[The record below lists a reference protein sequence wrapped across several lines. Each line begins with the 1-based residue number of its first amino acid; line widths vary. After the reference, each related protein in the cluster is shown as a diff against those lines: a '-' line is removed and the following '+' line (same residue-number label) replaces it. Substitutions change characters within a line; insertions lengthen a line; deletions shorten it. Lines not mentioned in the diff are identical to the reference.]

1 MTTRKTPAKKK
12 AVAKRSGLSA
22 SGRGKGRVTKAV
34 FHTPQWTTAC
44 PDWER
49 RIVARMSLSPCDP
62 LFPDEAKDG
71 LEVFGALAMVDLGRK
86 PDDSFY
92 TFAEVCA
99 PWTNDFV
106 SAVFGSYCGQ
116 SGHPLEGRRLI
127 KEFFLLISK
136 KNAKALAL
144 DTPIPT
150 PSGWTTMGEVKVGDR
165 VYGAD
170 GKPCRVT
177 ATSEVYTDHKCYR
190 LGFSNGESVVAD
202 AGHLWVTRALADSP
216 GAFGVAGGDLSSR
229 KVRTRT
235 TQEIADTLTRPHD
248 GARNHSMSMP
258 APLIGRKAKL
268 PVAPY
273 TLGAWLGD
281 GHSASA
287 KITLHADDE
296 EILAAIREDGWP
308 VRYASNNGSSA
319 NTYALSDDDRSQS
332 ARNCSLAAKLRA
344 CGVLNA
350 KHIPEVYLRASLE
363 QRLALL
369 QGLMDTDG
377 TINKTGRVLSFCNT
391 NDAISRGFSE
401 LLATFGIKHS
411 VTRRENA
418 WVVQFMAFRDEV
430 PCFRLARKLSRM
442 RYRERS
448 TARSSSVQFVSAEEV
463 PSVPV
468 KCIMVDSHDHQFL
481 FGRTMLPTH
490 NSTIAAGI
498 MLTALVRNWRDE
510 AEFLILSPT
519 KEIADNSF
527 KPIAAAIRADE
538 ELDALLQVQ
547 DHIRTITHRVTKATL
562 KVVAADSQTV
572 SGKKAVGILVDEL
585 HEFGKVP
592 SAGTMLTEATGGL
605 MSRPEGFVIYL
616 TTQSS
621 EPPAGVFKEKLAY
634 ARGVRDGKIND
645 PAFYPILYEFPDS
658 YLKSGK
664 PIEPAHYYI
673 TNPNMGRSVDE
684 PTLIRLLAQAEQVS
698 KAELQD
704 KNAKHL
710 NIEVGLRAAN
720 DNWAGAD
727 LWEGAALWREPS
739 LTALLQLSEVVCVGV
754 DGGGLDDLLGMC
766 VLGRSREQYATW
778 IPPHE
783 DPETG
788 EMKPGYMAM
797 RNRWYAWFRAW
808 AHPIVLDRRKE
819 IAPRLLD
826 FSKQKELVV
835 VEEMGQDAEQ
845 MAKIIKRIFDAGL
858 LDKVGY
864 DPNGIAALVDA
875 NLQVGLPED
884 KMVTVNQGWRLAAA
898 ITATERKLSEA
909 GLHHGGSGLMNWCVG
924 NAKVKLAG
932 NSKVITKQISGSAKI
947 DPLMA
952 LFNAVALMSLNP
964 PAAYS
969 TQDFSNML
977 IAG

>member
-1 MTTRKTPAKKK
+1 MAKVKPDTRKSQRKESA
-12 AVAKRSGLSA
+12 AAKRPSF
-22 SGRGKGRVTKAV
+22 VTPTWSTKRS
-34 FHTPQWTTAC
+34 
-44 PDWER
+44 DWKK
-49 RIVARMSLSPCDP
+49 RIVKRETLTPCPP
-62 LFPDEAKDG
+62 LFPEEAAVGWEYYSSLK
-71 LEVFGALAMVDLGRK
+71 MVDLGRRGG
-86 PDDSFY
+86 PDGNDFL
-92 TFAEVCA
+92 TFGEVSA
-99 PWTNDFV
+99 PWTREFV
-106 SAVFGSYCGQ
+106 EAVFGSYCGVQ
-116 SGHPLEGRRLI
+116 GHPLEGRRLI
-127 KEFFLLISK
+127 KEFFMLISK
-136 KNAKALAL
+136 KNSKALAL

-177 ATSEVYTDHKCYR
+177 ATSEVYTNHKCYR

-216 GAFGVAGGDLSSR
+216 GAGKGNGGDLSSR

-296 EILAAIREDGWP
+296 EIRAAIRGDGWP

-319 NTYALSDDDRSQS
+319 NTYALSDGDRSQS

-481 FGRTMLPTH
+481 FGRSMLPTH
-490 NSTIAAGI
+490 NSTLAAGI
-498 MLTALVRNWRDE
+498 MLTAILLNWREE
-510 AEFLILSPT
+510 AEFIILAPT

-527 KPIAAAIRADE
+527 KPMAAAIREDE
-538 ELDALLQVQ
+538 ELSELLQVQ
-547 DHIRTITHRVTKATL
+547 THIRTITHRDTKAVI
-562 KVVAADSQTV
+562 KVVAADTVAV
-572 SGKKAVGILVDEL
+572 SGKKAVIVLIDEL
-585 HEFGKVP
+585 HEFGKM
-592 SAGTMLTEATGGL
+592 ANADKIFTEATGGL
-605 MSRPEGFVIYL
+605 MSRPEGFVMYL

-634 ARGVRDGKIND
+634 ARKVRDGEIENPK
-645 PAFYPILYEFPDS
+645 FYPIIYEFPEEM
-658 YLKSGK
+658 
-664 PIEPAHYYI
+664 IEAKQHLQPKNFYA
-673 TNPNMGRSVDE
+673 TNPNLGRSVDE
-684 PTLIRLLAQAEQVS
+684 ETLLDLIQTATDTGEAKLLDV
-698 KAELQD
+698 L
-704 KNAKHL
+704 AKHL
-710 NIEVGLRAAN
+710 NIEVGMNLAS
-720 DNWAGAD
+720 DSWAGAAHWSGCEKIPSD
-727 LWEGAALWREPS
+727 LEHVLEN
-739 LTALLQLSEVVCVGV
+739 SEVVVMGI
-754 DGGGLDDLLGMC
+754 DGGGLDDLYGVNVM
-766 VLGRSREQYATW
+766 GRTPY
-778 IPPHE
+778 
-783 DPETG
+783 G
-788 EMKPGYMAM
+788 EFLSWEHA
-797 RNRWYAWFRAW
+797 F
-808 AHPIVLDRRKE
+808 AHPIVMERRKE
-819 IAPRLLD
+819 IAPRLKD
-826 FSKQKELVV
+826 FQKDGDLTVFDAIGEDAKAVV
-835 VEEMGQDAEQ
+835 KLAVRLH
-845 MAKIIKRIFDAGL
+845 KAGL
-858 LDKVGY
+858 LFGIGF
-864 DPNGIAALVDA
+864 DPNSLGGLLTDLTDAGI
-875 NLQVGLPED
+875 PEE
-884 KMVTVNQGWRLAAA
+884 KLLRCNTGWHLAAS
-898 ITATERKLSEA
+898 IKTAERNIATKLIYHA
-909 GLHHGGSGLMNWCVG
+909 HRPLMAWCVG
-924 NAKVKLAG
+924 NAKVEQKG
-932 NSKVITKQISGSAKI
+932 NAVVITKQKSGTAKI

-952 LFNAVALMSLNP
+952 FLNSVEIMAGNP
-964 PAAYS
+964 PAQKRSY
-969 TQDFSNML
+969 DLNYMEL
-977 IAG
+977 VG